1 MARGAPASEG
11 LPPPDTDAV
20 ENGSDGPAIVRIKVS
35 PGGTRPDVR
44 ILISEDEE
52 GSSSMS
58 SVFTLCNSAIGAGV
72 LSLPY
77 AFRKSGCVGCL
88 ILCLVLGACEAFTL
102 YVLSKF
108 AERYQ
113 AHTYSGL
120 VRKALGRKLS
130 ASLSAIL
137 ILYLWGSCIAY
148 LVIIG
153 DSFSPLIALGVGD
166 ESFLADRRF
175 VITTIGMLLI
185 LPMCFPRELGALAW
199 VSMAAVIGF
208 MYTAIVIVIRGTEM
222 VMERGDLH
230 DVKLFRWSFDA
241 LFAVPIVVFGF
252 NCHANVVTIF
262 TELDKKPALLIGAL
276 PADPAEYAALPGS
289 FAPRPRSHKMVG
301 MLGVIISAIT
311 VIMLGY
317 LMVGFSGYLAFPTS
331 VEGNVLK
338 SFPTHDILMQ
348 VARGVIGA
356 VVTGHYP
363 LNHHPARLAMEHLE
377 QFAFGWKDISVAFSA
392 VQSIIFIVTTI
403 AVANVVTDLGAVL
416 HMVGGTAASYMI
428 FFLPGLLL
436 INAAIVKRT
445 ASMANLAEEGQ
456 EGNGNATASSAT
468 SALESQEELAMSF
481 LASSNEQGIKRVGLI
496 YSPRKSWW
504 AGMTFVVLSIVIFI
518 ITIVTAFVQ

>member
-1 MARGAPASEG
+1 MP
-11 LPPPDTDAV
+11 
-20 ENGSDGPAIVRIKVS
+20 
-35 PGGTRPDVR
+35 
-44 ILISEDEE
+44 
-52 GSSSMS
+52 
-58 SVFTLCNSAIGAGV
+58 
-72 LSLPY
+72 
-77 AFRKSGCVGCL
+77 GCVGCL

-113 AHTYSGL
+113 SHTYSGL

-166 ESFLADRRF
+166 GSFLADRRF
-175 VITTIGMLLI
+175 VITTIGLLLI
-185 LPMCFPRELGALAW
+185 LPMCFPRDLGALAW

-208 MYTAIVIVIRGTEM
+208 MYTAIVIVIRGTEI
-222 VMERGDLH
+222 VMEREDLS
-230 DVKLFRWSFDA
+230 DVKLFRWTFDA

-289 FAPRPRSHKMVG
+289 FAPRPRSQKMVG

-317 LMVGFSGYLAFPTS
+317 LMVGFSGYLAFPTT
-331 VEGNVLK
+331 VEGN
-338 SFPTHDILMQ
+338 I
-348 VARGVIGA
+348 ARGVIGA

-377 QFAFGWKDISVAFSA
+377 QFCFGWKDISLWFSCF
-392 VQSIIFIVTTI
+392 QSIIFIITTI

-445 ASMANLAEEGQ
+445 ASLANLAEEGQ
-456 EGNGNATASSAT
+456 ETESSAVEEAD
-468 SALESQEELAMSF
+468 SSAGAALESQEELAMSF
-481 LASSNEQGIKRVGLI
+481 LASRHEQGIKRVGLI

-504 AGMTFVVLSIVIFI
+504 AGMIFVVLSIVIFI
-518 ITIVTAFVQ
+518 ITIVTAFVH